1 MANLG
6 MAIFNFV
13 LTGCFMVLMIIC
25 LNLAVK
31 ALTNKKVKRFMV
43 DWIAL
48 VFCFSAAAGT
58 AILMCIHIGD
68 FIHTIF

>member
-1 MANLG
+1 MGNL
-6 MAIFNFV
+6 AWAVFNFV
-13 LTGCFMVLMIIC
+13 LTGCFMVLMIIF

-31 ALTNKKVKRFMV
+31 ALNNKRVKRFMV

-48 VFCFSAAAGT
+48 VFCFAAAAGT
-58 AILMCIHIGD
+58 SILMCIHIGD